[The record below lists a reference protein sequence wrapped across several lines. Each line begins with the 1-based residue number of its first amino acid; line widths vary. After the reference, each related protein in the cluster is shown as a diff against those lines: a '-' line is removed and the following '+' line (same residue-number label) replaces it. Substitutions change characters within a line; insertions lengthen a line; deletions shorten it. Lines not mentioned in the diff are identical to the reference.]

1 MEIKIGRHKYN
12 LLKGLK
18 QVNLSQEELV
28 QMQDYEKE
36 RGIDEE
42 AKERQAEYFRE
53 VHTPKEHKIFKPSAG
68 QILNVFSKKFK
79 NQFRKDFIKNEN
91 TKSNLS
97 VLLYYFAQDPRF
109 FESDMLRP
117 NLSEP
122 SFEKGL
128 LIVGDFGIG
137 KTAIMDTFS
146 RVLKST
152 PKRFRSTTANNVVE
166 DYEKCENSSQKTD
179 FWNKLTGGTI
189 YFDDVKTERI
199 ANNYGNVNIF
209 KDVIEKRY
217 SSNKLTFITCNYK
230 FGAHGDINQALE
242 EFGQLYGGRV
252 YDRLFAMFN
261 IIEFGGKSFR
271 R

>member
-1 MEIKIGRHKYN
+1 MELTIGRHKYN

-18 QVNLSQEELV
+18 QVNLSHEEQAQVQE
-28 QMQDYEKE
+28 YEKQ
-36 RGIDEE
+36 RGISEE
-42 AKERQAEYFRE
+42 SKERLTEYYRKI
-53 VHTPKEHKIFKPSAG
+53 HNPKEKKVFKPSVT
-68 QILNVFSKKFK
+68 QIYQIFSKLFK
-79 NQFRKDFIKNEN
+79 IQFGKDFIKTDN
-91 TKSNLS
+91 TLSNLK

-109 FESDMLRP
+109 FESELLITK
-117 NLSEP
+117 LSEP

-137 KTAIMDTFS
+137 KTAIMETFS
-146 RVLKST
+146 KVFKST
-152 PKRFRSTTANNVVE
+152 PKGFRCTTANKVID
-166 DYEKCENSSQKTD
+166 DYEKCENSSQKSD
-179 FWNKLTGGTI
+179 FWNRLTLGTI

-199 ANNYGNVNIF
+199 ANNYGNLNIF

-217 SSNKLTFITCNYK
+217 SSNRLTFITCNYK
-230 FGAHGDINQALE
+230 SGAEGDINQALE
-242 EFGQLYGGRV
+242 EFGELYGGRV